1 MRGKVG
7 AIEMSIGTIVIVVL
21 SMSMLILGMV
31 LIKNI
36 FTGASSIADL
46 NENQI
51 SSEIAKLYGDDK
63 ELVIYPGV
71 DILEVKIGEP
81 DAFAIRIKNLLKGSD
96 ASDAIFSYSIAP
108 DNFLECGLG
117 EARILGW
124 MKGVDGS
131 GISIP
136 VAGEDIEKILIEIP
150 DGAPLCSFKMRISVR
165 QNGQAY
171 ATDQMFIQ
179 IVA

>member
-1 MRGKVG
+1 MRGKSG

-36 FTGASSIADL
+36 FSGATSIANL
-46 NENQI
+46 NEDQI

-63 ELVIYPGV
+63 GLVIYPAV
-71 DILEVKIGEP
+71 DIFEVEIGSP
-81 DAFAIRIKNLLKGSD
+81 NAFAIRIKNLLKGAD
-96 ASDAIFSYSIAP
+96 ASNAVFSYSITP
-108 DNFLECGLG
+108 DNFLECGLSQ
-117 EARILGW
+117 AQILGW

-150 DGAPLCSFKMRISVR
+150 EGAPLCSFKVRVSVR

-179 IVA
+179 ITA